1 MRKTEETSFVLLAPI
16 YIYVYVYIYEQRPKN
31 LLSGHIKHENRVIR
45 VIIRIRMRAI
55 RVIRFIRFTPGDST
69 PPMNLWG
76 LKKRA
81 DFAYLIPGLS

>member
-45 VIIRIRMRAI
+45 VIRAI
-55 RVIRFIRFTPGDST
+55 RVIRIIRVTPGDST

-81 DFAYLIPGLS
+81 DFAYLLPGLS